1 MAHKKI
7 ITVIQDIK
15 ISYESPEALD
25 LALKEIEINGIDWL
39 ASTNSRRE
47 PDSSKHFIL
56 SKVPQSH
63 KVVENILNDLPK
75 NGKRSKKDIDK
86 QIKLERNW

>member
-1 MAHKKI
+1 MAHEKI

-15 ISYESPEALD
+15 ISYESQEALD
-25 LALKEIEINGIDWL
+25 LTLKEIEINRIDWL

-47 PDSSKHFIL
+47 PDLSKHFIL
-56 SKVPQSH
+56 SKVPQSV
-63 KVVENILNDLPK
+63 KVIENILNDLPK